1 MHCFNTR
8 KIIRISGSV
17 NAHMYKY
24 IQLRGLCCFLSSY
37 PTLRHVSAS
46 WCVYPVHDRR
56 PDTRSAVAAWSV
68 LHQQLTPKMSQRKIK
83 NMFFPPQMPFEGEI
97 LAPQVFS
104 LRGLVGL
111 APGHCRV
118 WPSGLGPKRKLQ
130 KVTFG
135 DLQTFTPSQ
144 ISKVS
149 WPARGLEATR
159 VGVAHLSMRGAWR
172 R

>member
-1 MHCFNTR
+1 MECTSPTIDTQNVP
-8 KIIRISGSV
+8 KK
-17 NAHMYKY
+17 NKKY
-24 IQLRGLCCFLSSY
+24 VFFLHKCQKFS
-37 PTLRHVSAS
+37 
-46 WCVYPVHDRR
+46 
-56 PDTRSAVAAWSV
+56 
-68 LHQQLTPKMSQRKIK
+68 
-83 NMFFPPQMPFEGEI
+83 PFEGEI